1 MTENLK
7 KPKDVPVF
15 FYKEKFDA
23 ASQMKGQELREL
35 FNVQPDRDLYLLHG
49 EHGGKEEKIITT
61 QTYDIKPGS
70 HYEDG
75 PMLSGGNGDLLPIPS
90 LLQTHLEELIE
101 CYGPFKTYRA
111 DSSIIVEFL
120 DYPLPT
126 GVFTKDFSNLKVAV
140 PTPYPQA
147 MLDMV
152 WLEENLQLRNGNSP
166 YVTQQRFIN
175 NETLTRISCHV
186 VSQGWNSDKDNFIT
200 FLRSVNIFLRGLK
213 VA

>member
-1 MTENLK
+1 MNEDLK
-7 KPKDVPVF
+7 NTKDVPVF
-15 FYKEKFDA
+15 FYKEKFYTA
-23 ASQMKGQELREL
+23 PQMTGQELRDL
-35 FNVQPDRDLYLLHG
+35 FNVPPDRDLYLLHG
-49 EHGGKEEKIITT
+49 DKEGKVITT

-75 PMLSGGNGDLLPIPS
+75 PVLSGGNGDLLPIPS
-90 LLQTHLEELIE
+90 LLQTHLEELID
-101 CYGPFKTYRA
+101 CYGAYKTYRA

-120 DYPLPT
+120 NYPLPT
-126 GVFTKDFSNLKVAV
+126 GVFLKDFTNLKVAV

-152 WLEENLQLRNGNSP
+152 WLGPNLQLRNGSSP

-186 VSQGWNSDKDNFIT
+186 VSQGWNSDKDNLIT

-213 VA
+213 AA